1 MEQFLI
7 VFWVVVAIGAI
18 WFVYTL
24 GQESGAEKQR
34 ECSREF
40 GKKALKSL
48 IKKSRN
54 EEELQLSLEQ
64 AGSIGSALINLR
76 LMGIMEVAEYSTSL
90 IAEKIVEFSEK
101 KSVPCADTCVKE
113 PTPAGMVEDII
124 HTKKKGQTR
133 QVSRTTSGR
142 FTSEPVRKLKVQS
155 K

>member
-1 MEQFLI
+1 MEQFII
-7 VFWVVVAIGAI
+7 VAVVLLVA
-18 WFVYTL
+18 WLVYTL
-24 GQESGAEKQR
+24 GQDSGAKRQR

-40 GKKALKSL
+40 GKKAIKSL

-64 AGSIGSALINLR
+64 VGSIGSALINLR
-76 LMGIMEVAEYSTSL
+76 LMCVMEVAEYTTSL

-101 KSVPCADTCVKE
+101 KSVPCADTCAKV
-113 PTPAGMVEDII
+113 PTPAGVVEDII

-133 QVSRTTSGR
+133 RVSRTTSGR
-142 FTSEPVRKLKVQS
+142 FTAKPVRKLKVRS